1 MTRGG
6 LMDRAHLRHPPRG
19 LCAGFG
25 SWGRKKLLF
34 AACLGDI
41 HWQVAEER
49 QGVEAVAQIAPAEQR
64 DLTGSLRPN

>member
-1 MTRGG
+1 MASWTGLTSGTRRVDSVLALDPG
-6 LMDRAHLRHPPRG
+6 AE
-19 LCAGFG
+19 
-25 SWGRKKLLF
+25 KKLLF

>member
-1 MTRGG
+1 
-6 LMDRAHLRHPPRG
+6 MDSVLALDPG
-19 LCAGFG
+19 AE
-25 SWGRKKLLF
+25 KKLLF